1 MNPLLGLRCRW
12 AAENSE
18 QCPTTSCFGV
28 KVITYTVCAVGMRVC
43 SGVFVM
49 DRDAE
54 CIKLIF
60 KLQWVTLTLAGL
72 TSLHRN
78 PNSHVEQLQQHSE
91 ALAAGQGPAA
101 RCRLRLHPPLLHPA
115 CSRQRWRATRC
126 SRCGDCRTAAEGRD
140 PAVAA
145 QVVQQ
150 HHLMCPGVSIQ
161 LFQVLPRP
169 TQKSASRLRPCLSSG
184 SSAPS
189 DSLVVPKRCR

>member
-1 MNPLLGLRCRW
+1 MHC
-12 AAENSE
+12 
-18 QCPTTSCFGV
+18 
-28 KVITYTVCAVGMRVC
+28 
-43 SGVFVM
+43 
-49 DRDAE
+49 
-54 CIKLIF
+54 
-60 KLQWVTLTLAGL
+60 
-72 TSLHRN
+72 N
-78 PNSHVEQLQQHSE
+78 PNTRVEQLQQHPE

-101 RCRLRLHPPLLHPA
+101 RCRLRLHPPRLHPA

-169 TQKSASRLRPCLSSG
+169 TQESASRLRPCLLSG
-184 SSAPS
+184 SAAPS
-189 DSLVVPKRCR
+189 DSGSPQALQLKRCVSCQVLGNAVSHWQPDNSRPFSISRLKELLLSSQ